1 MFAIC
6 IEASHQRGMGHFYR
20 ALNLIAYLDGQQKS
34 FVVLINDHA
43 KSKAILKQK
52 NVPFEMVEFD
62 DFTTGW
68 ERRLIAQYGITVWIN
83 DRLDTDVRHARQVKQ
98 AGVKLVTFDDRGSG
112 ASLADVHIA
121 GLAFDDAEPLQGIK
135 ILRGVNYLI
144 LNPEIERFKRLRTSV
159 EHIVV
164 TMGGSDT
171 YGVTIKVVEILKK
184 IGKGATII
192 IGPGFEHL
200 ESLQAV
206 MSPAFSIKT
215 EVPSLMEE
223 FQHYDLAITAGGIT
237 PFEAAAS
244 GLPCIIIASES
255 FEVPIG
261 MFLQQ
266 IGAAQYAGHYSDI
279 DEEVF
284 SQSFDIE
291 AMSQIGMRQ
300 LTTRGVENIYREL
313 VLL

>member
-6 IEASHQRGMGHFYR
+6 IESSHQRGMGHFYR
-20 ALNLIAYLDGQQKS
+20 ALNLIAYLNVQQQS
-34 FVVLINDHA
+34 FVLLINDHA
-43 KSKAILKQK
+43 KSKAMLKKK
-52 NVPFEMVEFD
+52 NIPFEVVRFD
-62 DFTTGW
+62 DFTTEW
-68 ERRLIAQYGITVWIN
+68 ESGLIKQYGITVWIN
-83 DRLDTDVRHARQVKQ
+83 DRLDTDARHAQQVKKT
-98 AGVKLVTFDDRGSG
+98 GVKLVTFDDRGKG
-112 ASLADVHIA
+112 ASLADLHIA
-121 GLAFDDAEPLQGIK
+121 ALAFDEAEQLQGNNV
-135 ILRGVNYLI
+135 LRGPNYLI
-144 LNPEIERFKRLRTSV
+144 LNPEIERFKRIRTSV

-164 TMGGSDT
+164 SMGGSDT

-192 IGPGFEHL
+192 NGPGFEHW
-200 ESLQAV
+200 ETLQAV
-206 MSPAFSIKT
+206 MTPAFLIKT
-215 EVPSLMEE
+215 EVPSLIEE

-266 IGAAQYAGHYSDI
+266 MGAAHYVGHYSNI

-291 AMSQIGMRQ
+291 IMSKSGMSH
-300 LTTRGVENIYREL
+300 LTTRGVANIYHEL
-313 VLL
+313 ALL

>member
-20 ALNLIAYLDGQQKS
+20 ALNLIAYLDVQQQS

-43 KSKAILKQK
+43 KSKAMLEKK
-52 NVPFEMVEFD
+52 NIPFEVVALGDFSSAWEVRLVE
-62 DFTTGW
+62 
-68 ERRLIAQYGITVWIN
+68 QYGITVWIN
-83 DRLDTDVRHARQVKQ
+83 DRLDTNILHARWIKQ
-98 AGVKLVTFDDRGSG
+98 SGAKLVTFDDRGGG
-112 ASLADVHIA
+112 ASLVDMQIA
-121 GLAFDDAEPLQGIK
+121 GLAFDDAEPLQGVK

-144 LNPEIERFKRLRTSV
+144 LNPEIERFKRLRMSV

-184 IGKGATII
+184 IGKAATII

-206 MSPAFSIKT
+206 MTPAFLIKT
-215 EVPSLMEE
+215 EVPSLIEE

-255 FEVPIG
+255 FELPIG

-266 IGAAQYAGHYSDI
+266 MGAAQYAGHYSDI

-284 SQSFDIE
+284 SQSFNVEI
-291 AMSQIGMRQ
+291 MSKAGMSH
-300 LTTRGVENIYREL
+300 LTTRGVENVYQEL
-313 VLL
+313 ALL